1 LEDLVVEVLAGA
13 SLEADWLPPAT
24 AAYAALVSISL
35 LGALGGAVPVM
46 GLYYIACYC
55 YLFKLFCSSSFFC

>member
-46 GLYYIACYC
+46 GLY
-55 YLFKLFCSSSFFC
+55 